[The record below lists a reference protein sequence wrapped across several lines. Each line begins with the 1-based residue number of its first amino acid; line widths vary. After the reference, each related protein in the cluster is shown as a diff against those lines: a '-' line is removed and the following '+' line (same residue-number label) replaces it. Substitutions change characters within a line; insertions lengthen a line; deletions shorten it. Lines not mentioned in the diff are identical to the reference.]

1 MHLDNDSCLC
11 LPGIHLWQRGKRGSR
26 KAAWPRLGGVRWWM
40 GTIHTLNNLCTV
52 DQQCIALISYVDIV
66 YQCTQF
72 CAVPKRHGKGADAA
86 NAKNV
91 TWPSL
96 TPSIAV
102 MRTGAL
108 LGVGFGACMLGLCLM
123 KGTLKPDRLPNRK
136 KNNSLKPRCKW
147 RLWLAWTLGFA
158 TASAVR
164 RHGNIAVRHHGNIA
178 VRHHGNIA
186 RAPMAVTCLCIDH
199 LSNAQ
204 ACPKHMQYMHAY
216 IHRCLNSR
224 PGSPKPKRPWQR
236 PSHPRRSRRPQST
249 WPRCVSTCM

>member
-1 MHLDNDSCLC
+1 MFVFA
-11 LPGIHLWQRGKRGSR
+11 R
-26 KAAWPRLGGVRWWM
+26 
-40 GTIHTLNNLCTV
+40 HTLVAEGQAWEQESSLATFGGGPMVNGDNSYTEHNLCTV

-147 RLWLAWTLGFA
+147 RLWLA
-158 TASAVR
+158 
-164 RHGNIAVRHHGNIA
+164 
-178 VRHHGNIA
+178 
-186 RAPMAVTCLCIDH
+186 
-199 LSNAQ
+199 
-204 ACPKHMQYMHAY
+204 
-216 IHRCLNSR
+216 
-224 PGSPKPKRPWQR
+224 
-236 PSHPRRSRRPQST
+236 
-249 WPRCVSTCM
+249 